1 MNLRTPFI
9 AAAAAALVL
18 APGATAHVTL
28 HPDKVPAD
36 SFQRFSFQ
44 VPVEL
49 NSPTTKLKVQIPV
62 GITSVAVEPKPGWTW
77 KTTMEKLAKPVTIE
91 GETITDRVATVE
103 WSGGSIKPGE
113 FDEFVISAHVPDTPG
128 KTLIMPAVQT
138 YANGKVVHWIGA
150 LTADEPA
157 PNVTLEAAEPTSAP
171 TTTTSATSSSTG
183 DSTDN
188 GRANLALGL
197 AIAAL
202 IAGLAALAL
211 GIMRRRN
218 A

>member
-1 MNLRTPFI
+1 MRLRTALI
-9 AAAAAALVL
+9 AAATAALVL
-18 APGATAHVTL
+18 APAVAAHVTL
-28 HPDKVPAD
+28 YPDKVPAD

-49 NSPTTKLKVQIPV
+49 DSPTTKLKVQLPV
-62 GITSVAVEPKPGWTW
+62 GLTSVAVEPKPGWTW

-91 GETITDRVATVE
+91 GETITERVATIE

-113 FDEFVISAHVPDTPG
+113 FDEFVISAHVPGTPG
-128 KTLIMPAVQT
+128 KTLTMPAVQT

-157 PNVTLEAAEPTSAP
+157 PHVTLEPAESETSA
-171 TTTTSATSSSTG
+171 TTTTTASSATSDDDG
-183 DSTDN
+183 DDHD
-188 GRANLALGL
+188 GLALGFG
-197 AIAAL
+197 
-202 IAGLAALAL
+202 IAGLAAGLLAL
-211 GIMRRRN
+211 GLTLARRRG